1 MRQPPF
7 HFMCSGGWVAS
18 AKTWAKF
25 SEAWRDILWMSPR
38 IEYFKYAEA
47 MNFKG
52 QFTGISEVARNEKLR
67 LFLNLIE
74 EHKIVGIASAI
85 PHHIFFPLFGSHPHK
100 FVRNPYFISFYGIAG
115 RLIAYLA
122 ANGIKEKVEFIFD
135 FQPGSDQM
143 REAQDG
149 WANFREVAPPE
160 YHDYIQVHPPSFL
173 DDKDVVALQAADL
186 HAGWTRETLMMIDRG
201 EIAKPIWDPSGN
213 KIISIGVSWG
223 LENLITIFHS
233 MFGYSPP
240 VATYTFQYG
249 LTPNGPS
256 YALL

>member
-1 MRQPPF
+1 L
-7 HFMCSGGWVAS
+7 GGWVAS

-25 SEAWRDILWMSPR
+25 SDAWRDILWMSPR

-52 QFTGISEVARNEKLR
+52 QFAGISEASRNEKVR

-115 RLIAYLA
+115 HLIAHLA
-122 ANGIKEKVEFIFD
+122 ANGIKEKIEFIFD

-149 WANFREVAPPE
+149 WANFREVAPAE
-160 YHDYIQVHPPSFL
+160 YHDCIQVHPPSFL

-186 HAGWTRETLMMIDRG
+186 HAGWTRETLMMLQRG
-201 EIAKPIWDPSGN
+201 ATPKPIWYPSGE

-223 LENLITIFHS
+223 LESLTAMFHS
-233 MFGYSPP
+233 MFGYNPA
-240 VATYTFQYG
+240 VTTYTFQHG
-249 LTPNGPS
+249 LNSDGPS

>member
-1 MRQPPF
+1 
-7 HFMCSGGWVAS
+7 MCWGAGSPQSKHGPSFQTVGAI
-18 AKTWAKF
+18 F
-25 SEAWRDILWMSPR
+25 CPR

-52 QFTGISEVARNEKLR
+52 QFAGILEAARKEKLR
-67 LFLNLIE
+67 LLINLIE

-85 PHHIFFPLFGSHPHK
+85 PHNIFFPMFGNHSHK
-100 FVRNPYFISFYGIAG
+100 YVRNPYFISFYGIAG
-115 RLIAYLA
+115 RLTAYLA

-149 WANFREVAPPE
+149 WSNFREVAPPE

-186 HAGWTRETLMMIDRG
+186 HAGWTRETLTMLERG
-201 EIAKPIWDPSGN
+201 VTDPKPIWHPSGD
-213 KIISIGVSWG
+213 KIISIGVAWG
-223 LENLITIFHS
+223 LENLVTIFHS
-233 MFGYSPP
+233 MFGFSPAI
-240 VATYTFQYG
+240 ATYTFQFG
-249 LTPNGPS
+249 LASNGPS